1 MRNNLGAFD
10 PEQLRALQTLFDQAW
25 LRTTGSV
32 NVNAVADW
40 RALRNEIAARVLGY
54 AQTNLTDDE
63 IIRAVLTSLG
73 IL

>member
-10 PEQLRALQTLFDQAW
+10 PEQLRALQSLFDQAW
-25 LRTTGSV
+25 LQATGSG
-32 NVNAVADW
+32 NLNAVADW
-40 RALRNEIAARVLGY
+40 GTLRNEIATRVLEY
-54 AQTNLTDDE
+54 AHTNWTDDE